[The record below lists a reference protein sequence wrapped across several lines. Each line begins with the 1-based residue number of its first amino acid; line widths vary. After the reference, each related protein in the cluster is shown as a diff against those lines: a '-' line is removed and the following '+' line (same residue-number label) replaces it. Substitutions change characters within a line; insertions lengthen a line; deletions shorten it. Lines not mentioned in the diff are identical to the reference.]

1 MWSPII
7 KRTIKSNFTSPA
19 QNHTSGLQHMDRPVR
34 LAPSQ
39 RFMLTRLN
47 MYTRRKLWGLAFVLP
62 AVIFFAI
69 FAYYPIF
76 SAARYSLTDYNGLRP
91 AQEIGLA
98 NYEFLLESNRF
109 EKVFV
114 NTLRFVAGYAL
125 PTWIIGLGFALIFVQ
140 EFKGRGIY
148 RTLYFMPILLSETV
162 ISIVWRLLYQQ
173 QGAINTLFV
182 APFNMGA
189 GINWI
194 TDPQAA
200 PIAVMI
206 VSIWR
211 VFGYYMIIF
220 MNGLQNIPVEYY
232 EAARVDG
239 ANTRQI
245 FWQITMPLLR
255 PTNMFVIVV
264 TFITGF
270 QSFAYQF
277 LITKGGPND
286 ATNVLGLMIYEEAF
300 AKFNLGRASAMSLV
314 LFALLLVLTIFQ
326 LYLLRERE
334 EI

>member
-1 MWSPII
+1 MDKPVTLSAPLPASAISP
-7 KRTIKSNFTSPA
+7 
-19 QNHTSGLQHMDRPVR
+19 LR
-34 LAPSQ
+34 LK
-39 RFMLTRLN
+39 
-47 MYTRRKLWGLAFVLP
+47 MYTRRKIWGLAFVFP

-76 SAARYSLTDYNGLRP
+76 SAARYSLTDYNGLKAP
-91 AQEIGLA
+91 KEVGTA
-98 NYEFLLESNRF
+98 NYEFLLESDRF
-109 EKVFV
+109 EKIFV

-162 ISIVWRLLYQQ
+162 ISVVWRLLYQP
-173 QGAINTLFV
+173 QGAINTLLA
-182 APFNMGA
+182 APFNSGSV
-189 GINWI
+189 INWV
-194 TDPQAA
+194 TNPQAA
-200 PIAVMI
+200 PIAVVI
-206 VSIWR
+206 VAVWR

-239 ANTRQI
+239 ANPWQI
-245 FWQITMPLLR
+245 FWHVTMPLLR

-286 ATNVLGLMIYEEAF
+286 ATNVLGMLIYEEAF
-300 AKFNLGRASAMSLV
+300 AKFNLGRASAMSMI
-314 LFALLLVLTIFQ
+314 LFALLFILTIIQ

-334 EI
+334 EAA